1 MNLQDSISD
10 TLLGSITRR
19 WGNATYLSGLFIIYY
34 SLGLYFSTV
43 MLLCLY
49 FVILKNNFGLSFE
62 WMEWQ
67 SCPKFLIIMRK
78 SIFYDIVNWYNLFS
92 VYFMTLFEKVVLKQ
106 VIFWKNKFKYNKI
119 PTYSIQS
126 TPSRAKEEGG
136 WLLLT
141 FQKSSI
147 PFAFFV
153 KKYI

>member
-19 WGNATYLSGLFIIYY
+19 WRQCHLSFGFIYY
-34 SLGLYFSTV
+34 
-43 MLLCLY
+43 LLFFG
-49 FVILKNNFGLSFE
+49 FVFFNSNAFMFVFCYLKNNFGLSFE

-92 VYFMTLFEKVVLKQ
+92 IYFMTLFEKVVLKQ

-119 PTYSIQS
+119 STYSIQS